1 MPRKNKTTADAEAF
15 VRSVLSFKQKVDPD
29 TVRAIAEKVSQVVAE
44 SAPRKSQAY
53 PRREQLNHDRRI
65 NAHNF

>member
-44 SAPRKSQAY
+44 SAPKKVSGVPKKRA
-53 PRREQLNHDRRI
+53 
-65 NAHNF
+65 A